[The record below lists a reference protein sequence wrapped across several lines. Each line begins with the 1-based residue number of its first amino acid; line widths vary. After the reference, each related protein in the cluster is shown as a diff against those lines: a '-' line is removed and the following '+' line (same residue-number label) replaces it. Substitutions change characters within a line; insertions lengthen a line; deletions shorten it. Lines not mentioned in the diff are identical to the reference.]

1 MVIYIQA
8 LDAEYVAKSDIDCEC
23 KKHLSLVYI
32 NRLRTVLS
40 TDGIYWCI
48 IEAGLGLTAA
58 CLPTLYGLF
67 RTKAL
72 ESIMR
77 SVRSIASLGS
87 SPAGSQRSQRSRGV
101 SYKRD
106 VRDVRDGSTTS
117 HAEILASGSQ
127 DIEME
132 PLPKPNQIKVQK
144 TFETVEEPTAGHN

>member
-1 MVIYIQA
+1 MLNTWRKAISTVSARNICPWYN
-8 LDAEYVAKSDIDCEC
+8 ID
-23 KKHLSLVYI
+23 
-32 NRLRTVLS
+32 RLRTVLS

-67 RTKAL
+67 RTKAI
-72 ESIMR
+72 ESIVR

-87 SPAGSQRSQRSRGV
+87 SPTGSQRSRGV

-117 HAEILASGSQ
+117 HADILASGSQ